1 MHSTIKFEDF
11 VNVLKEDY
19 GQEMMP
25 DVVRDQQGLKT
36 DYPPQATSV
45 KDIMNQKY
53 RSDVAPENMP
63 YPLNDFEQIASD
75 AFISIQNLENLLKIA
90 KTNEVIK
97 NKQPLDSLSK
107 ELVNIKKQI
116 VDIIGKVYKIK

>member
-1 MHSTIKFEDF
+1 MHSTVKFEDF
-11 VNVLKEDY
+11 INVLKEDY

-25 DVVRDQQGLKT
+25 DVARDQAGLKSEYPAQSTSVRDLINKQ
-36 DYPPQATSV
+36 
-45 KDIMNQKY
+45 Y

-63 YPLNDFEQIASD
+63 YPLNEFERIASD

-97 NKQPLDSLSK
+97 NKKPLDSLSK
-107 ELVNIKKQI
+107 ELVELKKRV
-116 VDIIGKVYKIK
+116 VDIIDKVYKIK

>member
-1 MHSTIKFEDF
+1 MVTKCT
-11 VNVLKEDY
+11 LAK
-19 GQEMMP
+19 QE
-25 DVVRDQQGLKT
+25 
-36 DYPPQATSV
+36 
-45 KDIMNQKY
+45 MNQKY
-53 RSDVAPENMP
+53 RSDVAPENIP

-107 ELVNIKKQI
+107 ELVSIKKQI

>member
-53 RSDVAPENMP
+53 
-63 YPLNDFEQIASD
+63 
-75 AFISIQNLENLLKIA
+75 
-90 KTNEVIK
+90 
-97 NKQPLDSLSK
+97 LS
-107 ELVNIKKQI
+107 
-116 VDIIGKVYKIK
+116 

>member
-45 KDIMNQKY
+45 RDIMKQKY

-107 ELVNIKKQI
+107 ELVSIKKQI